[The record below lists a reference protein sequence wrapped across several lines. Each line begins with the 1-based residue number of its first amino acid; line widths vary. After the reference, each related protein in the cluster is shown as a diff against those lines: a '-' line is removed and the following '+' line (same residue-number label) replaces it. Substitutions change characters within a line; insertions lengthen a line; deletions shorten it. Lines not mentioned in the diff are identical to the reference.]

1 MTTDTNLRPATPV
14 AFADDVALDADIVG
28 TKAATLARLV
38 RLGHTVPPAIV
49 IPAGEARP
57 DGDHRIADSVRALGD
72 VVAVRSSAA
81 AEDLAAASFAGQ
93 YCTVLGVDAA
103 DGKAV
108 RDAIGEV
115 VASVDTAHARSYANG
130 HDAIDAGMAVLI
142 QRQVDAR
149 AAGVAFSA
157 DPVTGDDVVIV
168 SAVAGL
174 GDSLVSGEVTPEDW
188 RIGSRGGCD
197 RSDGT
202 PGVLDPADVERIANL
217 VRQVASDLAVPVD
230 IEWAIS
236 TEDELW
242 LLQARPI
249 TALPR
254 KPVLRL
260 PTEGTWEK
268 DTSHLCEPLTPIA
281 ETMWVP
287 PLEAAFRDVA
297 GAFGLLID
305 GMEFRCIGGELYSH
319 AVPPGGKEGA
329 APPWWLM
336 GVVARL
342 VPSFRRKL
350 RTARH
355 AVDTGLPE
363 LTIDRWYEEWRPEL
377 ADRIGEL
384 GRVDFDS
391 LADDELLAHL
401 DSLSDLFTDAHRIH
415 FMLFVPYLMGIRPFV
430 ELAEELLGWSTSAAL
445 TLLDGLSDTSSAP
458 TRDLRTVAATI
469 GSHPGARG
477 IVADWSGEPL
487 DDVLRSLEGIGATD
501 AAAAIVSHFHRFG
514 CRVTAFDPG
523 RPTIEERP
531 GLVLGVLR
539 DLVTEGTGP
548 EELADALARR
558 RVAAEAEMESAGEAR
573 GLAPEERQ
581 RLRDALDAARRVW
594 PVRED
599 NLAYTDAMPSG
610 LVRRAMLE
618 VGRRLVD
625 SGVLQRTDDA
635 CWLKLDEV
643 RNLLRGRSVDG
654 AEPPAERVLRRRAE
668 RAWVQAHPGP
678 VTLGAPPEDPPDLR
692 ALPEAVRRTTGAIL
706 WAIEQEFSH
715 TSDDGT
721 GGISGTPASPGRYT
735 GPVRIVHSDREF
747 GSIRPGDVLIC
758 PITTPAW
765 SLNFSR
771 IGALVTDAGGA
782 LSHAAIVAREHAIP
796 AVVATGRA
804 TTELRDG
811 QIVTVDG
818 SGGTVTLAE
827 TPANGTSAGSPA
839 GR

>member
-1 MTTDTNLRPATPV
+1 MSTRTNFRPATPL
-14 AFADDVALDADIVG
+14 AFDDDAAFDADTVG

-38 RLGHTVPPAIV
+38 RLGHPVPPGIV
-49 IPAGEARP
+49 VPAGAAGA
-57 DGDHRIADSVRALGD
+57 DGDHRIADAVRALGD
-72 VVAVRSSAA
+72 VVAVRSSAV
-81 AEDLAAASFAGQ
+81 AEDLADASFAGQ

-103 DGKAV
+103 DAGAV
-108 RDAIGEV
+108 RAAVSEV
-115 VASVDTAHARSYANG
+115 VASVDSAHARSYANG
-130 HDAIDAGMAVLI
+130 HDAIEAGMAVLI

-157 DPVTGDDVVIV
+157 DPVTGDDVVMV
-168 SAVAGL
+168 SAVVGL
-174 GDSLVSGEVTPEDW
+174 GDALVSGEVTPEDW
-188 RIGSRGGCD
+188 LLE
-197 RSDGT
+197 SDGSLRRAS
-202 PGVLDPADVERIANL
+202 GLHEVLGEDDVERIGDLA
-217 VRQVASDLAVPVD
+217 RRVASDLEVPVD

-236 TEDELW
+236 TDDELS

-254 KPVLRL
+254 KPVLDL
-260 PTEGTWEK
+260 PTQGTWEK

-287 PLEAAFRDVA
+287 PLEAAFRDVV
-297 GAFGLLID
+297 GTFGLLID
-305 GMEFRCIGGELYSH
+305 GMDFRCFGGELYSH

-329 APPWWLM
+329 APPWWFM

-342 VPSFRRKL
+342 VPRFRRKL
-350 RTARH
+350 RTARL
-355 AVDTGLPE
+355 AVDTGVPAR
-363 LTIDRWYEEWRPEL
+363 TIDRWYEEWRPEL
-377 ADRIGEL
+377 ADRIGAL

-391 LADDELLAHL
+391 LDDDEMLAHL

-415 FMLFVPYLMGIRPFV
+415 FTLFVPYLMGIRPFV
-430 ELAEELLGWSTSAAL
+430 ELAEELLGWSTSEAL

-469 GSHPGARG
+469 RSHPGART
-477 IVADWSGEPL
+477 VLADWAGEPL

-501 AAAAIVSHFHRFG
+501 GAAAIVSHFDRFG

-523 RPTIEERP
+523 RPTIDERP

-539 DLVTEGTGP
+539 DLVAAGAGP

-558 RVAAEAEMESAGEAR
+558 RTAAESKMEAAGEAR
-573 GLAPEERQ
+573 GLAPAQRR
-581 RLRDALDAARRVW
+581 RLRDALDEARRVW

-618 VGRRLVD
+618 IGRRLVD
-625 SGVLQRTDDA
+625 SGVLRRADDA
-635 CWLKLDEV
+635 CWLELDEV
-643 RNLLRGRSVDG
+643 RDLLRDRSVDG
-654 AEPPAERVLRRRAE
+654 AEAPAERVLRRRAE

-678 VTLGAPPEDPPDLR
+678 VTLGAPAEDPPDLR
-692 ALPEAVRRTTGAIL
+692 AFPEAVRRTTGAIL

-715 TSDDGT
+715 AGDDDS
-721 GGISGTPASPGRYT
+721 GGIAGTPASPGRYT
-735 GPVRIVHSDREF
+735 GPVRIVRSDREF
-747 GSIRPGDVLIC
+747 GSIRPGDVLVC

-765 SLNFSR
+765 SLNFGR
-771 IGALVTDAGGA
+771 IGSLVTDAGGA
-782 LSHAAIVAREHAIP
+782 LSHAAIVAREHGIP

-811 QIVTVDG
+811 QVVTVDG
-818 SGGTVTLAE
+818 AAGTVTLAE
-827 TPANGTSAGSPA
+827 GATAATTRGST
-839 GR
+839 